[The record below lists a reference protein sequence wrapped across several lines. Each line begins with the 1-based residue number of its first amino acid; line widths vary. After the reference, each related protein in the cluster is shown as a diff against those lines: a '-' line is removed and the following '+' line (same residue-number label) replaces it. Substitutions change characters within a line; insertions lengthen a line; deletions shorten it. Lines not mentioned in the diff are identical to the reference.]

1 MKLKI
6 IYASMSESLEEK
18 VNYFI
23 KDLEVVNISFSTSSS
38 GFYAYI
44 LYKE

>member
-6 IYASMSESLEEK
+6 IYASMDEGLENK

-23 KDLEVVNISFSTSSS
+23 KDLEVVNISFSTSTS